1 MIRWAH
7 QLLLAAVVAALVVG
21 CSPKLQ
27 TDVSRMPVDEEGRQ
41 PLRIGRVVKKRQIAP
56 VMSVAHA
63 DWLTRPDRDAEEQ
76 PDRVVRELRIQPGST
91 VADLGAG
98 VGYFTWRLAGAVGD
112 AGKVIAVDI
121 QPGMLERLKQNL
133 AERDIHNVEMVLGSE
148 DDPHLPPGQV
158 DLVLLV
164 DVYHEL
170 QQPELT
176 MEHVRQSLKPD
187 GTWMIV
193 EPFANDRVED
203 NLNPVGRIFYSAST
217 CICTPA
223 SRSQEVGLC
232 LGAQA
237 GEARLRDVVKKGGFA
252 HFRRAAQTP
261 FTLVFEARAG

>member
-1 MIRWAH
+1 MIRFAQ
-7 QLLLAAVVAALVVG
+7 QLLLAALIAALG

-76 PDRVVRELRIQPGST
+76 PDRVVRELEIKPGST

-112 AGKVIAVDI
+112 TGKVIAVDI

-133 AERDIHNVEMVLGSE
+133 AERDIHNVETVLGAE
-148 DDPHLPPGQV
+148 DDPHLPTGQV

-170 QQPELT
+170 QQPDLT
-176 MEHVRQSLKPD
+176 MEHVRRSLKPD
-187 GTWMIV
+187 GRVVFIEYRKEDPSIPIQPLHKMSVREVRDEV
-193 EPFANDRVED
+193 EPMGFRFVE
-203 NLNPVGRIFYSAST
+203 LKSFLPTQHIIIFQ
-217 CICTPA
+217 A
-223 SRSQEVGLC
+223 SR
-232 LGAQA
+232 
-237 GEARLRDVVKKGGFA
+237 
-252 HFRRAAQTP
+252 
-261 FTLVFEARAG
+261 

>member
-1 MIRWAH
+1 MIRFAQ
-7 QLLLAAVVAALVVG
+7 QLLLAALIAALG

-76 PDRVVRELRIQPGST
+76 PDRVVRELEIKPGST

-112 AGKVIAVDI
+112 TGKVIAVDI

-133 AERDIHNVEMVLGSE
+133 AERDIHNVETVLGAE
-148 DDPHLPPGQV
+148 DDPHLPAGQV

-170 QQPELT
+170 QQPDLT
-176 MEHVRQSLKPD
+176 MEHVRRSLKPD
-187 GTWMIV
+187 GRVVFIEYRKEDPSIPIQPLHKMSVREVRDEV
-193 EPFANDRVED
+193 EPMGFRFVE
-203 NLNPVGRIFYSAST
+203 LKSFLPTQHIIIFQ
-217 CICTPA
+217 A
-223 SRSQEVGLC
+223 SR
-232 LGAQA
+232 
-237 GEARLRDVVKKGGFA
+237 
-252 HFRRAAQTP
+252 
-261 FTLVFEARAG
+261 

>member
-1 MIRWAH
+1 MIRFA
-7 QLLLAAVVAALVVG
+7 QRLLLAAVIAALG

-41 PLRIGRVVKKRQIAP
+41 PLRIGQVVKKRQIAP

-76 PDRVVRELRIQPGST
+76 PDRVVRELEIKPGST

-112 AGKVIAVDI
+112 TGKVIAVDI

-133 AERDIHNVEMVLGSE
+133 AERDIHNVETVLGAE
-148 DDPHLPPGQV
+148 DDPHLPAGQI

-176 MEHVRQSLKPD
+176 MEHVRQSLKPGGRVVLIEYRKED
-187 GTWMIV
+187 PSIPIHPLHKMSVREVRDEV
-193 EPFANDRVED
+193 EPMGFRFVE
-203 NLNPVGRIFYSAST
+203 LKSFLPTQHIVIFQ
-217 CICTPA
+217 A
-223 SRSQEVGLC
+223 SR
-232 LGAQA
+232 
-237 GEARLRDVVKKGGFA
+237 
-252 HFRRAAQTP
+252 
-261 FTLVFEARAG
+261 

>member
-1 MIRWAH
+1 MMRRA
-7 QLLLAAVVAALVVG
+7 QRLLLASVVTALALG

-27 TDVSRMPVDEEGRQ
+27 TDAVRMPVDEEGRQ

-63 DWLTRPDRDAEEQ
+63 DWLTRADRDAEEQ
-76 PDRVVRELRIQPGST
+76 PDRVVRELGIEPGST

-133 AERDIHNVEMVLGSE
+133 AERDIHNVETVLGAE
-148 DDPHLPPGQV
+148 DDPRLPTGQV

-176 MEHVRQSLKPD
+176 MEHVRQSLRPGGRVVFIEYRKEDPSIPIQPLHKMTVREVRD
-187 GTWMIV
+187 EV
-193 EPFANDRVED
+193 EPMGFQFVE
-203 NLNPVGRIFYSAST
+203 LKSFLPTQHIIIFQ
-217 CICTPA
+217 A
-223 SRSQEVGLC
+223 SR
-232 LGAQA
+232 
-237 GEARLRDVVKKGGFA
+237 
-252 HFRRAAQTP
+252 
-261 FTLVFEARAG
+261 

>member
-1 MIRWAH
+1 MILRAK
-7 QLLLAAVVAALVVG
+7 QLLLAAVVAALALG
-21 CSPKLQ
+21 CTPKLQ

-76 PDRVVRELRIQPGST
+76 PDRVVRELGIKPGST

-98 VGYFTWRLAGAVGD
+98 VGYFTWRLAQAVGD
-112 AGKVIAVDI
+112 KGKVIAVDI

-133 AERDIHNVEMVLGSE
+133 AERNIHNVETVLGTE

-170 QQPELT
+170 QKPELT
-176 MEHVRQSLKPD
+176 MEHVRRSLKPD
-187 GTWMIV
+187 GRVVFIEYRKEDPSIPIQPLHKMSVREVRDEIEPMGFQFV
-193 EPFANDRVED
+193 ELKSFLPTQHII
-203 NLNPVGRIFYSAST
+203 IFK
-217 CICTPA
+217 A
-223 SRSQEVGLC
+223 SR
-232 LGAQA
+232 
-237 GEARLRDVVKKGGFA
+237 
-252 HFRRAAQTP
+252 
-261 FTLVFEARAG
+261 

>member
-1 MIRWAH
+1 MIRFAQ
-7 QLLLAAVVAALVVG
+7 QLLLTAVIAALG

-41 PLRIGRVVKKRQIAP
+41 PLRIGQVVKKRQIAP

-98 VGYFTWRLAGAVGD
+98 VGYFTWRLAGAVGET
-112 AGKVIAVDI
+112 GKVIAVDI

-133 AERDIHNVEMVLGSE
+133 AERDIHNVDEVLGAE
-148 DDPHLPPGQV
+148 DDPRLPAGQV

-170 QQPELT
+170 QKPELT
-176 MEHVRQSLKPD
+176 MERVRQSLKPGGRVVLIEYRKED
-187 GTWMIV
+187 PSIPIQPLHKMTVREVRDELEPMGFQFV
-193 EPFANDRVED
+193 ELKSFLPTQHII
-203 NLNPVGRIFYSAST
+203 IFQAS
-217 CICTPA
+217 
-223 SRSQEVGLC
+223 
-232 LGAQA
+232 
-237 GEARLRDVVKKGGFA
+237 
-252 HFRRAAQTP
+252 H
-261 FTLVFEARAG
+261 

>member
-1 MIRWAH
+1 MILRAQ
-7 QLLLAAVVAALVVG
+7 QLLIAAVVAALALG
-21 CSPKLQ
+21 CSPKLH

-76 PDRVVRELRIQPGST
+76 PDRVVRELGIKPGST

-112 AGKVIAVDI
+112 KGKVIAVDI

-133 AERDIHNVEMVLGSE
+133 AERDIHNVEAVLGAE
-148 DDPHLPPGQV
+148 DDPHLPAGQV

-170 QQPELT
+170 QKPELT
-176 MEHVRQSLKPD
+176 MERVRQSLAPGGRVALIEYRKEDPSIPIQPLHKMSVREVRD
-187 GTWMIV
+187 ELEPMGFQFV
-193 EPFANDRVED
+193 ELKSFLPTQHII
-203 NLNPVGRIFYSAST
+203 IFK
-217 CICTPA
+217 A
-223 SRSQEVGLC
+223 SR
-232 LGAQA
+232 
-237 GEARLRDVVKKGGFA
+237 
-252 HFRRAAQTP
+252 
-261 FTLVFEARAG
+261 